1 MQKYKLFIRQYDITS
16 NDYKVREEIV
26 ETNDIYHEIGKIYST
41 SFAEI
46 KRIDY
51 QEIDETKTLK
61 RKIEQLQDELKTLN
75 TLNQQNLKY
84 KQILQGRLCKLKE
97 YIKEKVA
104 VYGFGN
110 KALPHWE
117 FDDDN
122 IQDLLKIIDG
132 IEKK

>member
-1 MQKYKLFIRQYDITS
+1 MTKYKLFIRQYDITS

-61 RKIEQLQDELKTLN
+61 RKIEQLKDELETLN

-84 KQILQGRLCKLKE
+84 KQIFQGRLYKLKE
-97 YIKEKVA
+97 YINQIDDFDIKDFRRKE
-104 VYGFGN
+104 
-110 KALPHWE
+110 
-117 FDDDN
+117 
-122 IQDLLKIIDG
+122 LLKIIRG
-132 IEKK
+132 E

>member
-41 SFAEI
+41 SFTEI

-61 RKIEQLQDELKTLN
+61 RKIEQLQDELETLN

-104 VYGFGN
+104 VCAFGN
-110 KALPHWE
+110 KELPHWE
-117 FDDDN
+117 FNDDN

-132 IEKK
+132 IGEK

>member
-41 SFAEI
+41 SFGEI

-61 RKIEQLQDELKTLN
+61 RQIEQLQDKLETLN

-84 KQILQGRLCKLKE
+84 KQIFQGRLYKLKS
-97 YIKEKVA
+97 YIKQIDD
-104 VYGFGN
+104 
-110 KALPHWE
+110 
-117 FDDDN
+117 FDIKDFRRN
-122 IQDLLKIIDG
+122 ELLKIIDG
-132 IEKK
+132 IGEK